1 MASIAKYYDVEYIM
15 PFLFCNDIFIPIF
28 KKIFE
33 NEINP
38 VKYVYGSTFC
48 EWGLGGRPINF
59 KIHKLGLI
67 EKYLK
72 KIINQY
78 RLIPTFTFN
87 NLNVKDSLKDE
98 YSNSLLDIAYSL
110 DCRFI
115 VATEELYN
123 HIKLRYPD
131 AKLHCSVIIPSIKI
145 IEDRNFNETEFYN
158 KMLEK
163 YEVVVIRPE
172 YTMDNIDKLDKLLSD
187 ISRVEI
193 LINQHCQYNCPHHR
207 EHYYIQSEISKHGED
222 LKLKKYDKDTY
233 EFFYFCPKKNDNYR
247 SVMLSEEQIE
257 KAINL
262 GVKKIKIQ
270 GRSFPFDL
278 LLKELFISFFS
289 QEYSEDEI
297 RKRIDKIC
305 AELIQNNKKI
315 GLFLSI

>member
-1 MASIAKYYDVEYIM
+1 MSLLKYDNVEYFM
-15 PFLFCNDIFIPIF
+15 PFLFGNDIFIPIF
-28 KKIFE
+28 QKIFE
-33 NEINP
+33 NERNP
-38 VKYVYGSTFC
+38 IKYVYGSSYC
-48 EWGLGGRPINF
+48 EWGLGGRPVSF
-59 KIHKLGLI
+59 KIYKLGLI

-78 RLIPTFTFN
+78 GHIPTFTFN
-87 NLNVKDSLKDE
+87 NLNVKDTLNDE
-98 YSNSLLDIAYSL
+98 YSNNLLDIAYSL

-123 HIKLRYPD
+123 HIKTRYPN

-145 IEDRNFNETEFYN
+145 VEDKNFDETEFYN

-207 EHYYIQSEISKHGED
+207 EHYYIQSEFSKHGKD
-222 LKLKKYDKDTY
+222 LKIKNYDKDSP
-233 EFFYFCPKKNDNYR
+233 ELFSLCPKRKDNYR
-247 SVMLSEEQIE
+247 SVMLSEEQVI
-257 KAINL
+257 KAIDL

-270 GRSFPFDL
+270 GRSLPFDL
-278 LLKELFISFFS
+278 LLKELCISFFS
-289 QEYSEDEI
+289 KEYSEDEI
-297 RKRIDKIC
+297 KNRIDKIC
-305 AELIQNNKKI
+305 AELVQNNKKI
-315 GLFLSI
+315 GLLLST